1 MNKFN
6 LSLIQWSLLIIRLS
20 KVIRFFDFVLSL
32 VGLVILAPIFIVLAV
47 WIKID
52 SMGPVFYKQIRVGQN
67 GKDFGLFKFRSM
79 VVDADKKGLI
89 TVGGRDP
96 RITRSG
102 YFIRKYKLDEL
113 PQLINVLL
121 GDMSLVGPRPE
132 VRKYVELYTDEQQKV
147 LSAKPGI
154 TDYASIEYMDEN
166 EILGKSSDPEKT
178 YIEEIMP
185 EKIKYNMKYINNKS
199 LFEYFKIILLTVLK
213 IVR

>member
-1 MNKFN
+1 M
-6 LSLIQWSLLIIRLS
+6 
-20 KVIRFFDFVLSL
+20 IRFFDFILGL
-32 VGLVILAPIFIVLAV
+32 VGLVVLAPIFIVLAI

-52 SMGPVFYKQIRVGQN
+52 SKGPVFYKQVRVGQN
-67 GKDFGLFKFRSM
+67 GVDFGLFKFRSM

-113 PQLINVLL
+113 PQLINVLV

-132 VRKYVELYTDEQQKV
+132 VRKYVDLYTDEQQKV
-147 LSAKPGI
+147 LSVKPGI

-178 YIEEIMP
+178 YIEDIMP
-185 EKIKYNMKYINNKS
+185 EKIKYNMKYINNKN
-199 LFEYFKIILLTVLK
+199 LFEYFKIIFLTVLK

>member
-1 MNKFN
+1 M
-6 LSLIQWSLLIIRLS
+6 
-20 KVIRFFDFVLSL
+20 IRFFDFILSL
-32 VGLVILAPIFIVLAV
+32 VGLVVLAPILIVLAI

-52 SMGPVFYKQIRVGQN
+52 SKGPVFYKQVRVGQN
-67 GKDFGLFKFRSM
+67 GINFGLFKFRSM

-113 PQLINVLL
+113 PQLINVLV

-132 VRKYVELYTDEQQKV
+132 VRKYVNLYTDEQQKV
-147 LSAKPGI
+147 LSVKPGI

-178 YIEEIMP
+178 YIEDIMP
-185 EKIKYNMKYINNKS
+185 EKIKYNMKYINNKN
-199 LFEYFKIILLTVLK
+199 LFEYFKIIFLTVLK

>member
-1 MNKFN
+1 M
-6 LSLIQWSLLIIRLS
+6 
-20 KVIRFFDFVLSL
+20 IRFFDFILSL
-32 VGLVILAPIFIVLAV
+32 VGLVVLAPIFIVLAI

-52 SMGPVFYKQIRVGQN
+52 SKGPVFYKQVRVGQN
-67 GKDFGLFKFRSM
+67 GIDFGLFKFRSM

-113 PQLINVLL
+113 PQLINVLV

-132 VRKYVELYTDEQQKV
+132 VRKYVDLYTDEQQKV
-147 LSAKPGI
+147 LSVKPGI

>member
-1 MNKFN
+1 M
-6 LSLIQWSLLIIRLS
+6 
-20 KVIRFFDFVLSL
+20 IRFFDFILSL
-32 VGLVILAPIFIVLAV
+32 VGLVVLAPIFIVLAI

-52 SMGPVFYKQIRVGQN
+52 SKGPVFYKQVRVGKN
-67 GKDFGLFKFRSM
+67 SIDFELFKFRSM
-79 VVDADKKGLI
+79 VVGADKKGLI

-96 RITRSG
+96 RITHSG

-113 PQLINVLL
+113 PQLINVLV

-132 VRKYVELYTDEQQKV
+132 VRKYVDLYTDEQQKV
-147 LSAKPGI
+147 LSVKPGI

-185 EKIKYNMKYINNKS
+185 EKIKYNMKYIQNKNVS
-199 LFEYFKIILLTVLK
+199 EYFKIIFLTLLK

>member
-1 MNKFN
+1 M
-6 LSLIQWSLLIIRLS
+6 
-20 KVIRFFDFVLSL
+20 IRFFDFILSL
-32 VGLVILAPIFIVLAV
+32 VGLVVLAPIFIVLAI

-52 SMGPVFYKQIRVGQN
+52 SKGPVFYKQVRVGQN
-67 GKDFGLFKFRSM
+67 GINFGLFKFRSM

-113 PQLINVLL
+113 PQLINVLV

-132 VRKYVELYTDEQQKV
+132 VRKYVNLYTDEQQKV
-147 LSAKPGI
+147 LSVKPGI

-178 YIEEIMP
+178 YIEDIMP
-185 EKIKYNMKYINNKS
+185 EKIKYNMKYINNKN
-199 LFEYFKIILLTVLK
+199 LFEYFKIIFLTVLK

>member
-1 MNKFN
+1 M
-6 LSLIQWSLLIIRLS
+6 
-20 KVIRFFDFVLSL
+20 IRFFDFILSL
-32 VGLVILAPIFIVLAV
+32 VGLVVLAPIFIVLAI

-52 SMGPVFYKQIRVGQN
+52 SKGSVFYKQVRVGQN
-67 GKDFGLFKFRSM
+67 GIDFGLFKFRSM

-113 PQLINVLL
+113 PQLINVLV

-132 VRKYVELYTDEQQKV
+132 VRKYVDLYTDEQQKV
-147 LSAKPGI
+147 LSVKPGI

-185 EKIKYNMKYINNKS
+185 EKIKYNMKYINNKN
-199 LFEYFKIILLTVLK
+199 LFEYFKIIFLTVLK

>member
-1 MNKFN
+1 M
-6 LSLIQWSLLIIRLS
+6 
-20 KVIRFFDFVLSL
+20 IRFFDFILSL
-32 VGLVILAPIFIVLAV
+32 VGLVVLAPIFIILAI

-52 SMGPVFYKQIRVGQN
+52 SKGPVFYKQVRVGQN
-67 GKDFGLFKFRSM
+67 SIDFALFKFRSM

-113 PQLINVLL
+113 PQLINILL

-147 LSAKPGI
+147 LSVKPGI

-166 EILGKSSDPEKT
+166 ELLGKSNDPEKT

-185 EKIKYNMKYINNKS
+185 EKIKYNMKYIQNKN
-199 LFEYFKIILLTVLK
+199 LFEYFKIILLTVSK

>member
-1 MNKFN
+1 M
-6 LSLIQWSLLIIRLS
+6 
-20 KVIRFFDFVLSL
+20 IRFFDFILSL
-32 VGLVILAPIFIVLAV
+32 VGLVVLAPIFIVLAI

-52 SMGPVFYKQIRVGQN
+52 SKGPVFYKQVRVGQN
-67 GKDFGLFKFRSM
+67 GIDFGLFKFRSM

-147 LSAKPGI
+147 LSVKPGI
-154 TDYASIEYMDEN
+154 TDYASN
-166 EILGKSSDPEKT
+166 DPEKT

-185 EKIKYNMKYINNKS
+185 EKIKYNMKYIQNKNVS
-199 LFEYFKIILLTVLK
+199 EYFKIIFLTLLK

>member
-1 MNKFN
+1 M
-6 LSLIQWSLLIIRLS
+6 
-20 KVIRFFDFVLSL
+20 IRFFDFILGL
-32 VGLVILAPIFIVLAV
+32 VGLVVLAPIFIMLAI

-52 SMGPVFYKQIRVGQN
+52 SKGPVFYKQVRVGQN
-67 GKDFGLFKFRSM
+67 GINFGLFKFRSM

-113 PQLINVLL
+113 PQLINVLV

-132 VRKYVELYTDEQQKV
+132 VRKYVDLYTDEQQKV
-147 LSAKPGI
+147 LSVKPGI

-178 YIEEIMP
+178 YIEDIMP
-185 EKIKYNMKYINNKS
+185 EKIKYNMKYIQNKNVS
-199 LFEYFKIILLTVLK
+199 EYFKIIFLTLLK

>member
-1 MNKFN
+1 M
-6 LSLIQWSLLIIRLS
+6 
-20 KVIRFFDFVLSL
+20 IRFFDFILSL
-32 VGLVILAPIFIVLAV
+32 VGLVVLAPIFIVLAI

-52 SMGPVFYKQIRVGQN
+52 SKGPVFYKQVRVGQN
-67 GKDFGLFKFRSM
+67 GIDFGLFKFRSM

-96 RITRSG
+96 RITHSG

-147 LSAKPGI
+147 LSVKPGI

-166 EILGKSSDPEKT
+166 EVLGKSNDPEKT

-185 EKIKYNMKYINNKS
+185 EKIKYNMKYINNKN

-213 IVR
+213 IIR